1 MSEECLNCG
10 SRDVTVNGDWASCSS
25 CEYAWI
31 LSEVDL
37 VEAMKE
43 GFAIRASDLE
53 ATISTLR
60 AENLRMREALEYF
73 VNIQA
78 HIAGPESSL
87 LAANA
92 RIARSALTPAAEDGQ

>member
-1 MSEECLNCG
+1 MSEKKGFRPCCH
-10 SRDVTVNGDWASCSS
+10 
-25 CEYAWI
+25 
-31 LSEVDL
+31 EVEN
-37 VEAMKE
+37 VA
-43 GFAIRASDLE
+43 
-53 ATISTLR
+53 LR

-87 LAANA
+87 LACHA